1 MADLKLTEKRF
12 TLLHVGIIATICVV
26 ATAAFIV
33 IIQYVKSQPVT
44 SSPIKVRGGA
54 MTARTSI
61 GKNGGWVSNGSGY
74 CTNVDITQFSTDA
87 APVSSAPAPAN
98 PTSLLADWTMVVF
111 GRNPNDGSQSG
122 NGFKFQAQPQKCD
135 GSKGTSVLLT
145 PYGSNGAFYATELG
159 TDDDGVTQKRRFR
172 DTTPDNQSGAPGCAG
187 PNVPST
193 PGLLNGDEDRC
204 ERMST
209 IQFDEPAASKHYQ
222 YTCTNGE
229 CAVCIGTSSCQ

>member
-1 MADLKLTEKRF
+1 MASDARF
-12 TLLHVGIIATICVV
+12 TITQVGISAIVAFLMGAIAL
-26 ATAAFIV
+26 ALF
-33 IIQYVKSQPVT
+33 QYLKQSPET

-61 GKNGGWVSNGSGY
+61 AKNGGWVSNGSGY
-74 CTNVDITQFSTDA
+74 CSNVDTTQFSTDA
-87 APVSSAPAPAN
+87 APVSSASAN

-111 GRNPNDGSQSG
+111 GRNPKDGSQSG

-187 PNVPST
+187 PNIPGT
-193 PGLLNGDEDRC
+193 PGVLNGDEDRC
-204 ERMST
+204 ERMSL

-222 YTCTNGE
+222 YTCTNGD
-229 CAVCIGTSSCQ
+229 CA

>member
-61 GKNGGWVSNGSGY
+61 GKNGGWVSNGCGY

-98 PTSLLADWTMVVF
+98 PTSLLADWPVV
-111 GRNPNDGSQSG
+111 GPRRTRL
-122 NGFKFQAQPQKCD
+122 GFQRFWI
-135 GSKGTSVLLT
+135 L
-145 PYGSNGAFYATELG
+145 N
-159 TDDDGVTQKRRFR
+159 KREY
-172 DTTPDNQSGAPGCAG
+172 NAI
-187 PNVPST
+187 
-193 PGLLNGDEDRC
+193 LDRC
-204 ERMST
+204 CPRLER
-209 IQFDEPAASKHYQ
+209 PRP
-222 YTCTNGE
+222 
-229 CAVCIGTSSCQ
+229 CQSHIPPG